1 MTTSEAPLGE
11 EPLVEEP
18 LWAEPEFAA
27 HLDELVAS
35 FAPRLF
41 ALAEE
46 AGERLDGR
54 IVAWGM
60 AFQDHAEVVKVD
72 GTSRGTFLSADRARE
87 IFTLSHRGKIR
98 LVWYKP
104 ECAIRYDDAT

>member
-1 MTTSEAPLGE
+1 MTTSEALHW
-11 EPLVEEP
+11 EEP
-18 LWAEPEFAA
+18 LWDEPEFAA
-27 HLDELVAS
+27 LLERLVAT

-60 AFQDHAEVVKVD
+60 AFKDHAGVVQVD
-72 GTSRGTFLSADRARE
+72 RTSRGRFVSADNARE
-87 IFTLSHRGKIR
+87 MFSFSHRGKIR